1 MAVSCSKRVER
12 SERKKEEETE
22 KQFMDLFREMFSLP
36 LSLTDIFIRTIRN
49 IYLEDNRKDGVE
61 KQDRNRVVRQ
71 FDWTSAINSERFV
84 ERESTILDGE
94 EKTKWNYW
102 QNDSLLPQNLSSLS
116 ISRISLQI
124 LNVCSKLPSF
134 VSQEAQHCTTIA
146 STSYRYLEF
155 EFHWIKV
162 IHLYELCI
170 QSCISDLMTR
180 VHSRNFISYR
190 YLYLLEVAKLVRQIF
205 LERMNTNENYVER
218 KGKQEEIVCSPEW
231 RKIDFTHWREETVVI

>member
-49 IYLEDNRKDGVE
+49 IYLQDNRKDGVE

-102 QNDSLLPQNLSSLS
+102 QNDCWWARTISFLPFPPSPKSFIPLDITNFSPA
-116 ISRISLQI
+116 
-124 LNVCSKLPSF
+124 SKCLF
-134 VSQEAQHCTTIA
+134 
-146 STSYRYLEF
+146 
-155 EFHWIKV
+155 
-162 IHLYELCI
+162 
-170 QSCISDLMTR
+170 
-180 VHSRNFISYR
+180 
-190 YLYLLEVAKLVRQIF
+190 
-205 LERMNTNENYVER
+205 
-218 KGKQEEIVCSPEW
+218 
-231 RKIDFTHWREETVVI
+231 

>member
-49 IYLEDNRKDGVE
+49 IYLQDNRKDGVE

-134 VSQEAQHCTTIA
+134 VSQEALHNDRLDQLSLSRI
-146 STSYRYLEF
+146 
-155 EFHWIKV
+155 
-162 IHLYELCI
+162 
-170 QSCISDLMTR
+170 R
-180 VHSRNFISYR
+180 VPLN
-190 YLYLLEVAKLVRQIF
+190 
-205 LERMNTNENYVER
+205 
-218 KGKQEEIVCSPEW
+218 
-231 RKIDFTHWREETVVI
+231 